1 MRMNPNV
8 HFVGAGP
15 GDPDLL
21 TVKAARLLGD
31 ADIVL
36 YDALVGPEILKL
48 VHPGAERVSVGKRAG
63 CASMRQSEI
72 NRRLVEA
79 GSRGKCV
86 VRLKGGDPCLF
97 GRLEEEIVA
106 LERVGLAF
114 DICPGITAGAAAA
127 AYVGFPL
134 TERGSVRQVA
144 YVTTC
149 AQEGDDYPIDW
160 ARLANND
167 QTLVFYMARRG
178 CHDIARSLIKAGL
191 PAQTPIALISNV
203 SLPQQHV
210 VMQTVSELADGLG
223 YLPHSGPLL
232 LVIGDVLRHRKAMD
246 VAFSQT
252 NERTAAVS

>member
-1 MRMNPNV
+1 MRVNPHI

-21 TVKAARLLGD
+21 TVKAARLLQE

-36 YDALVGPEILKL
+36 YDALVGLEILKL
-48 VHPGAERVSVGKRAG
+48 VHPSAERVCVGKRAG
-63 CASMRQSEI
+63 CASMQQSEI
-72 NRRLVEA
+72 NRRLVEV
-79 GSRGKCV
+79 GSRGKSV

-97 GRLEEEIVA
+97 GRLEEELAA
-106 LERVGLAF
+106 LKRAGLSYE
-114 DICPGITAGAAAA
+114 ICPGITAGAAAA
-127 AYVGFPL
+127 ACVGFPL
-134 TERGSVRQVA
+134 TERGKVRQVA

-160 ARLANND
+160 SRLANND

-191 PAQTPIALISNV
+191 PAQTPIALISNI

-210 VMQTVSELADGLG
+210 VMQTVSELADGFG
-223 YLPHSGPLL
+223 YLLHSGPLL

-246 VAFSQT
+246 VVCFQNA
-252 NERTAAVS
+252 EYGAVVS